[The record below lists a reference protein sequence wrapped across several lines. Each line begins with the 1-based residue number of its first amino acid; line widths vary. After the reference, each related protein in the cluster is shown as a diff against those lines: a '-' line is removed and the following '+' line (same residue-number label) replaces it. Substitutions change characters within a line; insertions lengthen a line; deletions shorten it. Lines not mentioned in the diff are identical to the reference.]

1 MNYTATCQGKKS
13 QVKVEDSGSGRYRVN
28 LDGESYEVDFSNP
41 QERTY
46 SLIIDQQSYEVDIS
60 VKEANSYSIQLKSE
74 HYNVAIVDE
83 RKRKL
88 AEKMASVSS
97 GRQEIK
103 SPMAGNI
110 WKVQK
115 KQGDRVKKGEVL
127 LILEA
132 MKMEN
137 EICSPIDGIV
147 TSMNALENGSVAAG
161 ALLCLLDQSE
171 D

>member
-1 MNYTATCQGKKS
+1 
-13 QVKVEDSGSGRYRVN
+13 
-28 LDGESYEVDFSNP
+28 
-41 QERTY
+41 
-46 SLIIDQQSYEVDIS
+46 
-60 VKEANSYSIQLKSE
+60 
-74 HYNVAIVDE
+74 
-83 RKRKL
+83 
-88 AEKMASVSS
+88 
-97 GRQEIK
+97 
-103 SPMAGNI
+103 MAGNI